1 MLSTR
6 IIICSLVISLLAA
19 HETGAQKQNNQWRFG
34 PGSAIDFNTDPP
46 TFPTDC
52 ALPTIVPDIPEGY
65 VEGTASIADKN
76 TGELLFYTDGK
87 TVWNRLNLPMPNGE
101 GIIANDYLSA
111 WMGVVIVPVPG
122 SCTRYYA
129 FFADDGE
136 LAQRGIT
143 YCEIDMTL
151 DNGLGDIIPG
161 RKNLSLYAN
170 VSELLIAYPNSSGDG
185 YWLLTNA
192 FPLDSLLLAAFEIT
206 EAGIDTVPVL
216 SSNSPSGFTGK
227 LNPQGTKFATIGNNL
242 NEVMLFDFNNATGE
256 ISNPVIITAML
267 ESADVLKKF
276 EFSPNGNFLY
286 ASGDLNFVQIDVSSG
301 DAATMSASTA
311 SLTFGS
317 PGGYYSDCQ
326 LGPDGKIYVIRS
338 PFVYCIENPNNPTAS
353 IGEITELPNYVS
365 SSFSLPQRIFMLPQ
379 EAPVASILAPA
390 DSCVQNLFPFSISAN
405 SDLLSVSWDFDD
417 PASEEENSSNSVE
430 PEHIFTGPGTYEIS
444 AFVALSCGLDT
455 ANFTLELEVCD
466 TTTFVE
472 PGVCRFLIPTIFT
485 PNDDG
490 RNDRFY
496 PSSGCSYSSYELTVF
511 NRWGVAVFQ
520 TDKPNEYWNGET
532 GGTASPEGVYYYTFA
547 YRLAQGKE
555 EFTSGYV
562 QLVR

>member
-1 MLSTR
+1 MLGTR

-52 ALPTIVPDIPEGY
+52 ALPTFVPFIPEGY
-65 VEGTASIADKN
+65 VEATASIADKN

-136 LAQRGIT
+136 LEQRGIT

-161 RKNLSLYAN
+161 RKNLMLYEN
-170 VSELLIAYPNSSGDG
+170 VSEMIMAYPNSAGDG

-192 FPLDSLLLAAFEIT
+192 FPLSPSLLAAFEIT
-206 EAGIDTVPVL
+206 EAGIDTIPVL
-216 SSNSPSGFTGK
+216 SSNSTNGITGK
-227 LNPQGTKFATIGNNL
+227 LNPQGTKFVTVGNTF

-256 ISNPVIITAML
+256 ISNPVTITAAL
-267 ESADVLKKF
+267 EPAGLLAKF

-286 ASGDLNFVQIDVSSG
+286 ASGDYNFVQIDVSSG

-326 LGPDGKIYVIRS
+326 LGPDGKIYAIQS
-338 PFVYCIENPNNPTAS
+338 PFIYCIENPNNPAAS
-353 IGEITELPNYVS
+353 IGEITMLPENVT
-365 SSFSLPQRIFMLPQ
+365 SSFSLPQWIFMLSQ
-379 EAPVASILAPA
+379 DAPVATIIAPA
-390 DSCVQNLFPFSISAN
+390 DTCVQSLFPFSISAN

-417 PASEEENSSNSVE
+417 PASEEENSSNSFE
-430 PEHIFTGPGTYEIS
+430 PEHTFTGPGTYEIS
-444 AFVALSCGLDT
+444 AFAALTCGFDT
-455 ANFTLELEVCD
+455 ASFTLELEVCD
-466 TTTFVE
+466 TTTLVE

-520 TDKPNEYWNGET
+520 TDKPNEYWNGEA
-532 GGTASPEGVYYYTFA
+532 GGTESPEGVYYYTFN
-547 YRLAQGKE
+547 YRLIQGKE

-562 QLVR
+562 QLLR